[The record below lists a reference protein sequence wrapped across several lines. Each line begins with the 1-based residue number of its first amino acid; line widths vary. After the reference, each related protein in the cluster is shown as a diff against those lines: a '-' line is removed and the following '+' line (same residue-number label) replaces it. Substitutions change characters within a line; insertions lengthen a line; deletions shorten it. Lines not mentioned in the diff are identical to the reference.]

1 MAEDELRPQVNQNS
15 VDIAD
20 LRALV
25 SDLINNLVRPAT
37 EIAVANR
44 QRSEE
49 NSILI
54 QNLLD
59 EARADRIE
67 NRRAF
72 EEQQRQ
78 FRVLREEMREEMQ
91 IQWEEMRAQ
100 RQILQAMLV
109 DVGITHA
116 RLDELEAS

>member
-15 VDIAD
+15 VDITD

-37 EIAVANR
+37 ELAVANR

-59 EARADRIE
+59 EARADRIA

-72 EEQQRQ
+72 DEQRQ
-78 FRVLREEMREEMQ
+78 EMQ
-91 IQWEEMRAQ
+91 IQWQEIRAQ
-100 RQILQAMLV
+100 RQEMQAQQQVIQSMLV
-109 DVGITHA
+109 DLGITHS